1 MSERDDEER
10 SLSRRVWMRGVAGAA
25 ACVASLGCGESSRRR
40 EGALAPRRTLRVWA
54 HQGREAENAALRA
67 IGRAFNRAHAPQQ
80 EAVDLS
86 FFPDHHYIERLSI
99 AAAARD
105 LPDAFELDGPLVARF
120 VDAGLL
126 MPLEPFFSE
135 LDLRDFVP
143 SIRAQGSIDGHLYA
157 LGAFESA
164 AVLYLD
170 RERLAAAGVTLP
182 NGGAGP
188 PWADFIDACERVS
201 ASGIR
206 PVALHMGES
215 ADEWFT
221 YAFSPLI
228 WSGGGRLIDPT
239 GTRAGGVLA
248 SPENVASLR
257 AWQLL
262 FERGFAS
269 NAPVDPDPFGS
280 GAAAMDW
287 SGHWMARSHL
297 ARHGQALG
305 VTGLPRFGAA
315 ASACGSYCWAISIRA
330 ARAETAG
337 RWLRWVTD
345 SDTGIQP
352 LVAANGAVPAR
363 RSAFAAFPEYE
374 RLPYALFREQLETSA
389 HPRPR
394 TPFYGTLTRE
404 LAAALRDIARGAAV
418 RPRLERAERDVD
430 AVIARRLGSRW
441 GRDG

>member
-1 MSERDDEER
+1 
-10 SLSRRVWMRGVAGAA
+10 
-25 ACVASLGCGESSRRR
+25 
-40 EGALAPRRTLRVWA
+40 
-54 HQGREAENAALRA
+54 LRA
-67 IGRAFNRAHAPQQ
+67 IAASFGRAHEPQS
-80 EAVDLS
+80 EAVELS
-86 FFPDHHYIERLSI
+86 FFPDNHYIERLSI

-120 VDAGLL
+120 VDARLL

-135 LDLRDFVP
+135 LDLQDFLP
-143 SIRAQGSIDGHLYA
+143 SIRTQGSIDGRLYA

-182 NGGAGP
+182 PGRGGP
-188 PWADFIDACERVS
+188 PWVEFIDACERLT

-206 PVALHMGES
+206 AVALHMDDS

-239 GTRAGGVLA
+239 GTRVRGVLA

-257 AWQLL
+257 AWQGL

-280 GAAAMDW
+280 GAVAMDW
-287 SGHWMARSHL
+287 SGHWMARRHL
-297 ARHGQALG
+297 SRQGRALD

-315 ASACGSYCWAISIRA
+315 ASACGSYCWTVSR
-330 ARAETAG
+330 RAEHGELAG

-345 SDTGIQP
+345 SQTGIRP

-363 RSAFAAFPEYE
+363 RSAFAAFPEYGH
-374 RLPYALFREQLETSA
+374 LPYALFREQLETSA

-404 LAAALRDIARGAAV
+404 FAAALRDIARGAAV
-418 RPRLERAERDVD
+418 STRLERAERDVE
-430 AVIARRLGSRW
+430 AVIARRLGSRR